1 VAANDSGEFPRF
13 KANII
18 LFLLYRSTSRLIYS
32 ARMRISLF
40 FLVLLLASSAYAKPW
55 WMRGVESNENDFLP
69 PDVAFRVAAGVEDN
83 VFRVRWV
90 IADGYYLYKH
100 KIEIKAESPDLM
112 IAAPNLP
119 QGQLKVDPYFG
130 NQEIYRQQVA
140 ATAAYTRL
148 DAGAHP
154 LQIKVTYQGC
164 ADAGLCYPPITKVI
178 YPQHPLAVVTPTPHP
193 FTGIAIVGG
202 IIAFL
207 LAGLALRKD
216 RKLDLPAA

>member
-1 VAANDSGEFPRF
+1 
-13 KANII
+13 
-18 LFLLYRSTSRLIYS
+18 
-32 ARMRISLF
+32 MRISLF
-40 FLVLLLASSAYAKPW
+40 LLALLLAGSANAKPW

-69 PDVAFRVAAGVEDN
+69 PVVAFRVGAAVDGN
-83 VFRVRWV
+83 VFRVRWI
-90 IADGYYLYKH
+90 IADGYYLYRS

-112 IAAPNLP
+112 IAAAELP
-119 QGQLKVDPYFG
+119 QGLLKVDPYFG

-178 YPQHPLAVVTPTPHP
+178 FPRPMPPAAATASHPWEGVAILA
-193 FTGIAIVGG
+193 GG
-202 IIAFL
+202 LAFL
-207 LAGLALRKD
+207 VAGLLLRKG
-216 RKLDLPAA
+216 RRLDLPAA